1 MKSVA
6 CLIAGLVALT
16 ILVQQ
21 TLGNVLGIDFGSD
34 SMKVAIVSPGSPL
47 NIVTNLQSKRK
58 TPTAVAFYRGERMFG
73 SDATALSAKKPEST
87 FVKLNRA
94 IGRSTDHPLIQEYKQ
109 QFFPYE
115 IYSNETTGKTLFKQ
129 EETYYSP
136 EELLAMMMQH
146 AKDIT
151 AASGVKGIKDCVL
164 TVRKSLIKYITY
176 VIFFLISCCLFE
188 QVPSSFTQHERAALY
203 AAADIADLRV
213 LSLIEEN
220 TAAALHYAIDR

>member
-1 MKSVA
+1 
-6 CLIAGLVALT
+6 
-16 ILVQQ
+16 
-21 TLGNVLGIDFGSD
+21 
-34 SMKVAIVSPGSPL
+34 MKVAIVSPGSPL

-176 VIFFLISCCLFE
+176 VIFFPHIVLPLRTGAVILHTAREGSPLRGSRYCRLASAISYRRKYCR
-188 QVPSSFTQHERAALY
+188 SS
-203 AAADIADLRV
+203 
-213 LSLIEEN
+213 SLC
-220 TAAALHYAIDR
+220 D